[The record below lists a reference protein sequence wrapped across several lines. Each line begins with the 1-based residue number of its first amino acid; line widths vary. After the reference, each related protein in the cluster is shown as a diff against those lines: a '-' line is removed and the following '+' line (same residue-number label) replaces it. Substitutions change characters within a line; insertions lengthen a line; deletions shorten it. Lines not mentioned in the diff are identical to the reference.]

1 MSKQNVEDIYPL
13 SASQQ
18 GMLFH
23 LLFSG
28 DKGQV
33 YFDQYVSTLAGE
45 LDLAVWRQ
53 AWNRVLERH
62 PALRTQLVWERR
74 EQPLQIVRRDA
85 VLPWQELDWL
95 GVPLAEREE
104 RLATFLNEDHD
115 RGFDLAKP
123 PLTRVAMI
131 RWEAGV
137 HKLVWSFH
145 HLVVDGWS
153 MGLILADVF
162 AFYAA
167 LLKGEEPRLAPPRPY
182 RDYITWTQKQN
193 PAQAEEFWRRTLA
206 GFTAATP
213 LPFDGSGAGGDPAG
227 WVAREEALH
236 APAELAVALK
246 TFARR
251 HQVTLNTVVQG
262 AWSLLLGSFGDGNSG
277 GDVVF
282 GGIVSGRPPEIEGVE
297 SMVGLF
303 INLLPVRVENRPEAT
318 VAAWLKA
325 IQEQQ
330 IEQRDYEHS
339 PLDQVMAWSEVG
351 RKGILFESV
360 LVFENYPV
368 DALRQGEAGSD
379 LEIREVHLSE
389 SGNFPLTL
397 YAMPGEDR
405 LTLRINYHWT
415 RLSAEAARRILA
427 RTLTLLERIVAHPE
441 SRVGTLLEIGAEERR
456 EILAAGRGAARTDV
470 ETTIDRLFAAQ
481 AARTPDA
488 PAVATTKG
496 DGTLTYGQLA
506 ARAGTLARHLRSLG
520 VGPESVVALCVERSP
535 EMVVGMLGVLQ
546 AGGAY
551 LPLDPNYPAERMA
564 FMLADSGARIV
575 LAQERTAGRLPER
588 LEDTGAKIV
597 RLDADWAEVENTAA
611 GNGEEMSSALPQS
624 PAYVIYTSGSTG
636 RPKGV
641 LVPHS
646 ALTTYV
652 RSAVAQYAITP
663 ADRVLQFA
671 SVSFDTSA
679 EEIYPCLAA
688 GGALVLRDEAMIGSL
703 DGFLREIERLRISVL
718 DLPTAFWH
726 ELAAEMDSQGLG
738 APAAL
743 RLVIL
748 GGEEALPERLA
759 AWRRRVGERVR
770 LVNTYGPTEA
780 TIVSTLFDLTAPAE
794 TAPPQRI
801 AIGRAVA
808 NARTYVVGRDLEL
821 RAAGTDGELWLG
833 GAGLARGYLGRPDLT
848 AERFVPNPFAPA
860 DGAAPGERLYRTGDV
875 ARLRLDGEL
884 EFRGRF
890 DHQVKVRG
898 FRIELGEIE
907 AALRRLDG
915 VRDAVVALHGENAE
929 KRLVAWVV
937 PADRAVLQTGDLRAA
952 LKGSLP
958 DYMLPASFVVIE
970 VLPLNASGKLDRK
983 ALPAPAGR
991 PDLDADYVAPRNPIQ
1006 EVLVDLWSELLGVDR
1021 IGVED
1026 DFFQLGGH
1034 SLLVAKLAARVRQV
1048 FQVELSLVEV
1058 FKKPTV
1064 SELAEAIE
1072 KAERGSA
1079 ESELPELPPIRIAP
1093 RDRPIPLSFPQERV
1107 WFLNRLTAGGNIAYN
1122 FQFTLWLQGDLDV
1135 GAFRA
1140 ATEEIVRRH
1149 EVLRTSFPDVDGRPV
1164 QVIHPTMAVDM
1175 PLIDL
1180 VALPE
1185 EIRKEESERLVFK
1198 STQVAFDI
1206 ARIPLLRWRLLRLD
1220 ADLHMLI
1227 QVEHHFV
1234 HDGWSFG
1241 VLLRE
1246 MKALYAAFAAGQP
1259 SPLPALPIQYADF
1272 AAWQRGWMEGPVM
1285 DKIMAYWRQKL
1296 AGATTFL
1303 ELPTDRPRLARGSFK
1318 GDITIFPVPPK
1329 LYDSL
1334 RKFGRAQGFTLYMT
1348 MLSGFFALLSRYT
1361 GQEDILLG
1369 TNNANRR
1376 AKETETLLGMIVNS
1390 LVIRGDMTGD
1400 PDFRAMLGRV
1410 RETSLE
1416 NYVYQDT
1423 PFERLV
1429 QEIRPERQLG
1439 RNPLFQVMFNFHDAA
1454 IPDLE
1459 FGGLKGVFLVR
1470 GNRSAKMDMNVI
1482 MVPRAEQRVGLQA
1495 SAADL
1500 HAVFHWEYNSDLFDF
1515 TTILRMI
1522 DHFQTLL
1529 AGAVANPNLRL
1540 SELPLLTEAERR
1552 QTLIDWNDTAEPEPA
1567 AACLHELFEAT
1578 RRRTPD
1584 AVAVSCEGRSLTYDE
1599 LDARAET
1606 LAARLRG
1613 LGVGPEVL
1621 VGVSLQRSLDLPAAL
1636 LAVLKAGGAYVPLD
1650 PSYPQERLAF
1660 VLADGQVAV
1669 LITERALRE
1678 NLPASAAQ
1686 VVEIEEAYAPTA
1698 AFTGLAAT
1706 AENAAYVIY
1715 TSGSTGRPKGVEVRH
1730 RGAVNF
1736 LGSMA
1741 RRPGLAASDVLLAV
1755 TTVSFDIAVL
1765 EIFLPLAVG
1774 ARVELAGRDVAA
1786 DGARLAALIESSGA
1800 TAMQATPATWKLLL
1814 EAGWPGKPGL
1824 KALCGGEGLP
1834 ADLAREL
1841 LARVGVNGS
1850 LWNLYGPTETTV
1862 WSALKP
1868 VTALA
1873 AESPLVPIGRPIA
1886 NTAIHLLDRN
1896 LEPVPAGIHGELYI
1910 GGEGLARGYLRRPE
1924 LTAERFVPDGV
1935 GARSGARLYRTGD
1948 LARYLA
1954 DGTLEFLGRADHQV
1968 KVRGFRI
1975 EPGEVEAALAKAPG
1989 VREAVVLAR
1998 EDRAGDRRLVA
2009 YVVPSGDNGEAP
2021 KAEDLRGALGR
2032 TLPSYMV
2039 PGVFVFLDR
2048 LPLTPN
2054 GKVDRKALPA
2064 PELSRSEGDQDYLA
2078 PRTPVETSLAEIW
2091 AEVLGIERVGVRDD
2105 FFALGGHSLK
2115 ATSVLARVR
2124 DVLRADLPLSVVF
2137 ERRTIEGMASAV
2149 DAAVAAET
2157 EIEQSAAA
2165 MSDAEL
2171 DALLGSMLAEEKHS

>member
-23 LLFSG
+23 LLFAA

-33 YFDQYVSTLAGE
+33 YFDQYVSTLAGT

-62 PALRTQLVWERR
+62 PALRTQFLWERR

-85 VLPWQELDWL
+85 VLPWQELDWREL
-95 GVPLAEREE
+95 PAAEREE
-104 RLATFLNEDHD
+104 RLAAFLRADHD
-115 RGFDLAKP
+115 RGFDLGKA
-123 PLTRVAMI
+123 PLTRVAVI
-131 RWEAGV
+131 QWEAGV

-167 LLKGEEPRLAPPRPY
+167 LLRGEEPHLAPPRPY
-182 RDYITWTQKQN
+182 RDYITWAQARDA
-193 PAQAEEFWRRTLA
+193 AQAEEFWRRTLA
-206 GFTAATP
+206 GFTVATP
-213 LPFDGSGAGGDPAG
+213 LPFDGSGAGGDATG
-227 WVAREEALH
+227 WVAREEALE
-236 APAELAVALK
+236 APAGLAAALRA
-246 TFARR
+246 FARR
-251 HQVTLNTVVQG
+251 HLLTLNTVVQG
-262 AWSLLLGSFGDGNSG
+262 AWSLLLGSFTLSDGNSG
-277 GDVVF
+277 DDVTF

-303 INLLPVRVENRPEAT
+303 INLLPVRVSNRPDAT

-325 IQEQQ
+325 LQEQQ
-330 IEQRDYEHS
+330 VEQRDYEHS
-339 PLDQVMAWSEVG
+339 HLDQVMGWSEVG
-351 RKGILFESV
+351 RKGTLFESV

-379 LEIREVHLSE
+379 LQIREVHLSE

-397 YAMPGEDR
+397 YVMPGGEDR
-405 LTLRINYHWT
+405 LTLRLNYHWT

-427 RTLTLLERIVAHPE
+427 RTMTLLERIVASPE
-441 SRVGTLLEIGAEERR
+441 SRVGELLAVAPEERG
-456 EILAAGRGAARTDV
+456 EILAAGRGPVRQDL
-470 ETTIDRLFAAQ
+470 ETTIDRLFAEQ

-488 PAVATTKG
+488 PAVETVKG
-496 DGTLTYGQLA
+496 EGGLSYGELA

-535 EMVVGMLGVLQ
+535 EMVVAMLGVLQ

-551 LPLDPNYPAERMA
+551 LPVDPNYPRERMA
-564 FMLADSGARIV
+564 FMLEDSGARIV
-575 LAQERTAGRLPER
+575 LAQERTADRLPE
-588 LEDTGAKIV
+588 TAAKIV
-597 RLDADWAEVENTAA
+597 RMDADWTEISAA
-611 GNGEEMSSALPQS
+611 GSGEALSSALPQS

-646 ALTTYV
+646 ALVTYV

-703 DGFLREIERLRISVL
+703 DGFLREVERLRISAL

-726 ELAAEMDSQGLG
+726 ELAAEMDTQALA

-780 TIVSTLFDLTAPAE
+780 TIVSTLFDLTAPE
-794 TAPPQRI
+794 GTAPPQRI

-821 RAAGTDGELWLG
+821 RATGVDGELWLG

-848 AERFVPNPFAPA
+848 AERFVPNPFAPE
-860 DGAAPGERLYRTGDV
+860 DGAAPGERLYRTGDL

-884 EFRGRF
+884 EFRGRV

-907 AALRRLDG
+907 AALRKLDG
-915 VRDAVVALHGENAE
+915 VRDAVVALHGERAE

-937 PADRAVLQTGDLRAA
+937 PADRASLQTGDLRTA

-958 DYMLPASFVVIE
+958 DYMLPASFVVVE
-970 VLPLNASGKLDRK
+970 ALPLTASGKLDRK

-991 PDLDADYVAPRNPIQ
+991 PELDADYVAPRNPIQ

-1021 IGVED
+1021 IGIED

-1034 SLLVAKLAARVRQV
+1034 SLLVAKLAARVRQL

-1093 RDRPIPLSFPQERV
+1093 RDKPIPLSFPQERV

-1122 FQFTLWLQGDLDV
+1122 FQFTLWLEGKLNV
-1135 GAFRA
+1135 AAFQA

-1164 QVIHPTMAVDM
+1164 QVIHPAMAVDM

-1185 EIRKEESERLVFK
+1185 ALRKEESERLVFEA
-1198 STQVAFDI
+1198 TQVAFDI

-1220 ADLHMLI
+1220 VDLHMLI

-1246 MKALYAAFAAGQP
+1246 MKALYSAFAAGLP

-1285 DKIMAYWRQKL
+1285 EKIMAYWRQKL

-1348 MLSGFFALLSRYT
+1348 MLSGFFSLLNRYT

-1376 AKETETLLGMIVNS
+1376 AKEVESLLGMIVNS

-1400 PDFRAMLGRV
+1400 PSFKEMLGRV

-1454 IPDLE
+1454 IPDLD
-1459 FGGLKGVFLVR
+1459 FGGLKGMFLVR

-1495 SAADL
+1495 SEADL
-1500 HAVFHWEYNSDLFDF
+1500 RAVFHWEYNSDLFDF

-1529 AGAVANPNLRL
+1529 AGAVENPSLRI

-1552 QTLIDWNDTAEPEPA
+1552 QTLIDWNDTAEPAGEA
-1567 AACLHELFEAT
+1567 GCLHELFEAT
-1578 RRRTPD
+1578 RRRLPD
-1584 AVAVSCEGRSLTYDE
+1584 AVAVSCEGQSLTYDE

-1621 VGVSLQRSLDLPAAL
+1621 VGVSLQRSLDLPTAL

-1660 VLADGQVAV
+1660 VLEDGQVAV
-1669 LITERALRE
+1669 LITERALRA
-1678 NLPASAAQ
+1678 NLPATAAQ
-1686 VVEIEEAYAPTA
+1686 VVEIEEAYAPTPA
-1698 AFTGLAAT
+1698 IGGPAAT
-1706 AENAAYVIY
+1706 PENTAYVIY

-1736 LGSMA
+1736 LESMA
-1741 RRPGLAASDVLLAV
+1741 RRPGLAAGDVLLAV

-1786 DGARLAALIESSGA
+1786 DGARLMALLESSGA
-1800 TAMQATPATWKLLL
+1800 TAMQATPATWKMLL
-1814 EAGWPGKPGL
+1814 EAGWQGKPGL
-1824 KALCGGEGLP
+1824 EALCGGEGLP

-1841 LARVGVNGS
+1841 LSRVGPGGT

-1862 WSALKP
+1862 WSALQP
-1868 VTALA
+1868 VTALD
-1873 AESPLVPIGRPIA
+1873 AEKPLVPIGRPIA
-1886 NTAIHLLDRN
+1886 NTVIHLLDRD

-1924 LTAERFVPDGV
+1924 LTAERFVPDGT
-1935 GARSGARLYRTGD
+1935 GAGVSGARLYRTGD

-2009 YVVPSGDNGEAP
+2009 YVVPSDVNSGEAP
-2021 KAEDLRGALGR
+2021 KAEDLREVLGR

-2064 PELSRSEGDQDYLA
+2064 PELSRSEGDQEYLA

-2091 AEVLGIERVGVRDD
+2091 AEVLGVARVGVRDD

-2124 DVLRADLPLSVVF
+2124 DGLRADLPLSVVF
-2137 ERRTIEGMASAV
+2137 ERRTVEGVASAV
-2149 DAAVAAET
+2149 EAALAAET

-2165 MSDAEL
+2165 MSDDEL